1 MATEDRRGSEA
12 EVEFASL
19 FSASTRFAT
28 KTNTS
33 ARVKAERRAAMTEKQ
48 RTRGAS
54 GGRTLQINFRGSP
67 SFKKLAMGLA
77 GHMTAKTGKSV
88 SLADVIEK
96 AVYALAKAEGYR
108 LEE

>member
-1 MATEDRRGSEA
+1 MATEDGRGNAA
-12 EVEFASL
+12 EIEFASL
-19 FSASTRFAT
+19 FSASTRFAA

-54 GGRTLQINFRGSP
+54 GRTLQINFRGSP
-67 SFKKLAMGLA
+67 AFKKLASGLA
-77 GHMTAKTGKSV
+77 RHMAAKLDKNV

-96 AVYALAKAEGYR
+96 AIYALAKAEGYR